1 MTASARIRLV
11 AALAG
16 LVLPAGL
23 WAQNAKPDTHTVNK
37 GDTLW
42 DLARTY
48 MGDPLLWPEIYRLN
62 TNVVEDPHWIYPGE
76 VLRLVPGGD
85 VSAVPATDTPPPA
98 GQQAA
103 APTDSAGDMAAAPG
117 DSAEAAPADAE
128 AEPALAEPQVMDLT
142 GGSRDDRRDDV
153 DLTPLVGSSRRNINA
168 GPSLEIQLR
177 RKYRPVRRSEF
188 YSSGFLTEGRQ
199 LPLGE
204 MLGTVFPLQ
213 IKAENRGTTAPLFS
227 KVAVTPPAGAKYQVG
242 DTLMVMWMGREVPG
256 HGAVVVPTG
265 LIRVTDASRAE
276 VVGEV
281 IAAYGQI
288 HDGQR
293 VMPAE
298 KFDDPG
304 TVRPVPISDGVKGQL
319 LAHRDQQPLT
329 GPQDVIFLDRGRA
342 DGVGLGDLFEIRAT
356 PHAREN
362 AAGVIDEV
370 MATVQVVHV
379 GEKTSTARVL
389 RVTQPDIVPGTEARQ
404 IAKLPS

>member
-1 MTASARIRLV
+1 MTATARIRLAV
-11 AALAG
+11 VLTGLA
-16 LVLPAGL
+16 LPAAV
-23 WAQNAKPDTHTVNK
+23 WAQNARPDTHTVNK

-62 TNVVEDPHWIYPGE
+62 TTVVEDPHWIYPGE

-98 GQQAA
+98 DQQAVEA
-103 APTDSAGDMAAAPG
+103 NDDMAAAPG
-117 DSAEAAPADAE
+117 DSAEAE
-128 AEPALAEPQVMDLT
+128 EALAEPQVLDLT
-142 GGSRDDRRDDV
+142 GGDREDRRDDV
-153 DLTPLVGSSRRNINA
+153 DLTPLVGASRRTANT
-168 GPSLEIQLR
+168 GPSLETLLA

-188 YSSGFLTEGRQ
+188 YSSGFLTEGRE
-199 LPLGE
+199 LPMGR
-204 MLGTVFPLQ
+204 MLGTVAPLQ
-213 IKAENRGTTAPLFS
+213 IQAENRGSTAPLFS
-227 KVAVTPPAGAKYQVG
+227 KVAVTPPSGARYQVG
-242 DTLMVMWMGREVPG
+242 DTLMVFRIGREVRG
-256 HGAVVVPTG
+256 YGDVVVPTG
-265 LIRVTDASRAE
+265 LVRVTDATRAE
-276 VVGEV
+276 IAGEV

-304 TVRPVPISDGVKGQL
+304 RVRPVPISDGVKGQV
-319 LAHRDQQPLT
+319 LAHRDAQPLT

-356 PHAREN
+356 ARSREN
-362 AAGVIDEV
+362 AAGVIPDV
-370 MATVQVVHV
+370 MATVQVVHL
-379 GEKTSTARVL
+379 GEHTSTARVIK
-389 RVTQPDIVPGTEARQ
+389 VTHPDINSGTEIRQ